1 MKQFSGYKAEAP
13 VRREK
18 LPAGGYVARIMDAR
32 EQEYSW
38 GSVLLI
44 SFDIAEGEH
53 KDFFAN
59 DYRGQQQE
67 DKKWRGT
74 YRLRVPKDDG
84 SEQDAWSKRSFG
96 NAMWA
101 VEASNSGYHWDWNEG
116 GLKGKLVGVL
126 FRNKE
131 WEMNGNTGWT
141 TECCSLIDVDSIR
154 QNHFTTPKDK
164 PLKERAAASAPVSV
178 PSAAFEEVA
187 IESDDDLPF

>member
-53 KDFFAN
+53 KDFFAT

-141 TECCSLIDVDSIR
+141 TECCFLVDVESIR
-154 QNHFTTPKDK
+154 QNRFTMPKDK
-164 PLKERAAASAPVSV
+164 PLKQHTTSSAPVSS
-178 PSAAFEEVA
+178 PSAGFEEVA

>member
-84 SEQDAWSKRSFG
+84 SEQDAWSKRSFC

-101 VEASNSGYHWDWNEG
+101 VEASNSGYHWDWNES

-141 TECCSLIDVDSIR
+141 TECCSLVDVENIR
-154 QNHFTTPKDK
+154 ENRFTMPKDK
-164 PLKERAAASAPVSV
+164 PLKQHSVSSAPVSS
-178 PSAAFEEVA
+178 PSAGFEEVA

>member
-59 DYRGQQQE
+59 DYRSQQQE

-84 SEQDAWSKRSFG
+84 SEQDAWSKRSFN

-101 VEASNSGYHWDWNEG
+101 VEASNPGYHWDWNEA
-116 GLKGKLVGVL
+116 GLKGKTVGVL
-126 FRNKE
+126 FRNRE

-141 TECCSLIDVDSIR
+141 TECCALTDADSIR
-154 QNHFTTPKDK
+154 ENRYTMPKDK
-164 PLKERAAASAPVSV
+164 PLKQHTTSSAPASS
-178 PSAAFEEVA
+178 PSAGFEEVA
-187 IESDDDLPF
+187 IESDDDMPF